1 MKKIIPAF
9 VLAIAACIV
18 WAFAGRPTA
27 ERGPAP
33 SSNPASADAAASP
46 ANPASADNSV
56 SAKNWKLGV
65 QLWTFMK
72 FDFVTAI
79 DKVDSCG
86 IKYVEA
92 FSHQKLGGG
101 MTGFFGPDMTADQKE
116 QVKKLL
122 KSKGIHIVA
131 MGVIVPRT
139 LDEWKKYFEFGKE
152 FGLSYFTAEPLKTQ
166 WDGIDSLASIY
177 GIKVAIH
184 DHPRPNAYWSPDS
197 VLAAIQGHKNI
208 GSCAD
213 VGHWARNG
221 LDPVECMKKLEGH
234 IIGVHLKDIVEFN
247 NTHAEDT
254 VVGMGVLKWPPIFQ
268 ELNRQH
274 FSGMLSIE
282 HESNWL
288 NSVPDVIYTKKFYE
302 EQVAALK

>member
-1 MKKIIPAF
+1 MKRIIPAF
-9 VLAIAACIV
+9 LLAIAACIV
-18 WAFAGRPTA
+18 FAFMRKPVPKH
-27 ERGPAP
+27 GPET
-33 SSNPASADAAASP
+33 ASP
-46 ANPASADNSV
+46 AST
-56 SAKNWKLGV
+56 KNWKLGV

-79 DKVDSCG
+79 NKVDSCG

-92 FSHQKLGGG
+92 YSHQKLGGG
-101 MTGFFGPDMTADQKE
+101 MEGFFGPDMTADEKV

-139 LDEWKKYFEFGKE
+139 LEEWKKYFEFGKE
-152 FGLSYFTAEPLKTQ
+152 FGLSYFTAEPIKTQ
-166 WDGIDSLASIY
+166 WDGIDSLAGIY
-177 GIKVAIH
+177 GIRVAIH
-184 DHPRPNAYWSPDS
+184 DHPKPNVYWSPDS
-197 VLAAIQGHKNI
+197 VLAAIKGHKHI

-221 LDPVECMKKLEGH
+221 LDPVACMKELRGH
-234 IIGVHLKDIVEFN
+234 IFGVHLKDIVQFN

-254 VVGMGVLKWPPIFQ
+254 VVGKGVLNWPAIFA
-268 ELNRQH
+268 ELDRQN

-288 NSVPDVIYTKKFYE
+288 NSVPDVIETREFYNQ
-302 EQVAALK
+302 QVAALKNGGSSLQGSGIK